1 VAVITVAKVTT
12 YLLIGVLRA
21 INSDYLSC
29 SLVSI
34 VAVLNELLLEASIV
48 FNVRWLIDSTL
59 NSSGC

>member
-1 VAVITVAKVTT
+1 MAVITVAKVTT

>member
-1 VAVITVAKVTT
+1 VAVITVAKVT

-29 SLVSI
+29 SLVSL

>member
-1 VAVITVAKVTT
+1 MAVITVAKVT

-29 SLVSI
+29 SLVSL

>member
-1 VAVITVAKVTT
+1 MAVITVAKVT